1 MKKHLSILFAIALLL
16 CLCACGAK
24 GADSA
29 PAEAV
34 AVPTPSPA
42 STEAAQ
48 PQESEASSE
57 PMEAAPT
64 KAPAPS
70 QEADIANE
78 AAASSAIR
86 PEFKNAMDSYEAF
99 YTDYCAMLEKYMQ
112 NPTDLTLLA
121 QYSQLM
127 SQAAEMD
134 EAFKAWDS
142 ADLNSE
148 ELKYYL
154 DVNNR
159 VLKLLAGM
167 MG

>member
-1 MKKHLSILFAIALLL
+1 MKKQISLLFAIVLLVS
-16 CLCACGAK
+16 LCACGTK

-29 PAEAV
+29 PTGV
-34 AVPTPSPA
+34 ADAAA
-42 STEAAQ
+42 SRAASADAAQ
-48 PQESEASSE
+48 PKESEAPPE
-57 PMEAAPT
+57 PEVEPT
-64 KAPAPS
+64 EAPALP
-70 QEADIANE
+70 QAAGIGNE
-78 AAASSAIR
+78 AEASSAIR

-127 SQAAEMD
+127 SQAVEMD
-134 EAFKAWDS
+134 EAFNAWNS
-142 ADLNSE
+142 ADLNNE

-159 VLKLLAGM
+159 VLKLLADM

>member
-1 MKKHLSILFAIALLL
+1 MKKQISLLFAIVLLVS
-16 CLCACGAK
+16 LCACGTK

-29 PAEAV
+29 PTGV
-34 AVPTPSPA
+34 ADAAA
-42 STEAAQ
+42 SRAASADTAQ
-48 PQESEASSE
+48 PQESEAPPE
-57 PMEAAPT
+57 PVEVEPT
-64 KAPAPS
+64 EAPAG
-70 QEADIANE
+70 IANE
-78 AAASSAIR
+78 AEASSAIR

-127 SQAAEMD
+127 SQAVEMD
-134 EAFKAWDS
+134 EAFNAWNS
-142 ADLNSE
+142 ADLNNE

-159 VLKLLAGM
+159 VLKLLADM